1 MDAFELMGKVSR
13 KGGGVGGGRE
23 GRGGRGRGCAER
35 LRGGCVRAV
44 ACEGVACVPWR
55 AWGLRACRGVRGG
68 SRACRGR
75 EPPERLL
82 RDTAASEHG

>member
-13 KGGGVGGGRE
+13 RGGVWVGAERGEGGGDAVVQS
-23 GRGGRGRGCAER
+23 A
-35 LRGGCVRAV
+35 CV
-44 ACEGVACVPWR
+44 GVACVPWR
-55 AWGLRACRGVRGG
+55 AWGL
-68 SRACRGR
+68 RACRGR

>member
-13 KGGGVGGGRE
+13 KGGVWVGAERGEGGGD
-23 GRGGRGRGCAER
+23 AVVQSA
-35 LRGGCVRAV
+35 CV
-44 ACEGVACVPWR
+44 GVACVPWR

>member
-13 KGGGVGGGRE
+13 NGGVWVGAERGEGGGDAVVQS
-23 GRGGRGRGCAER
+23 A
-35 LRGGCVRAV
+35 CV
-44 ACEGVACVPWR
+44 GVACVPWR
-55 AWGLRACRGVRGG
+55 AWGL
-68 SRACRGR
+68 RACRGR

>member
-13 KGGGVGGGRE
+13 KGGGWVGAERGEGGGD
-23 GRGGRGRGCAER
+23 AVVQSA
-35 LRGGCVRAV
+35 CV
-44 ACEGVACVPWR
+44 GVACVPWR
-55 AWGLRACRGVRGG
+55 AWGL
-68 SRACRGR
+68 RACRGR

>member
-1 MDAFELMGKVSR
+1 MDAFERMGKVSR

-23 GRGGRGRGCAER
+23 GRGGRGPGCAER

-55 AWGLRACRGVRGG
+55 AWGLRACRG
-68 SRACRGR
+68 R

>member
-23 GRGGRGRGCAER
+23 GRWGRGPGCAER

-44 ACEGVACVPWR
+44 ACVGVACVPGKGAPGATAEGHRGER
-55 AWGLRACRGVRGG
+55 AWVEELRV
-68 SRACRGR
+68 
-75 EPPERLL
+75 
-82 RDTAASEHG
+82 